1 MEMWRNEN
9 ILSTFEKEELKLKGI
24 RFLIWRLL
32 SCGSQDSVDVA

>member
-9 ILSTFEKEELKLKGI
+9 ILSTFEKEELELKGM

-32 SCGSQDSVDVA
+32 SCSSQDSVDVA